1 MSSSTWVIG
10 IKFANGDSRVNG
22 LPCVIGRS
30 PAKELL
36 KGKDSTWSAVSVD
49 HKYLSRLHTEI
60 SVECGGDDDATPP
73 EDAPDCSQIP
83 TLHIKQFGKNPT
95 FFGDSATTVS
105 QGASQSFLLMSET
118 GTRIF
123 FPAELQLPEFNVKP
137 SHKKP
142 APEVSKPQS
151 FSLVMSA
158 PDAADDE
165 VVSTDPPASHKFA
178 LLEKAMSVMGNAPPA
193 PQLPRPEASVT
204 PVVTPSSIASPQ
216 PPPVS
221 TATDFLIGKGWGALS
236 APTPAVVTQAS
247 TPTPVSSA
255 VAPVITPV
263 HNVSPTP
270 KAATHQ
276 PVATVGS
283 PKMGF
288 WEWKSHIDGD
298 DAVPTS
304 WKRYIKAQADV
315 LEAAFRDN
323 GGSNP
328 TVNLDAT
335 YAVCFDDKEHGMVQ
349 YRRDDPSRWRPIR
362 RRGGDQIQRPNRK
375 RIECIPQDGG
385 AVQPKKKKKR
395 RDGSDSDSWDGEDS
409 YEDDSWIVDSDSD
422 ESYSVSDSSSDAS
435 LASESS
441 SDPGE
446 KRRRKAKKLAKKH
459 K

>member
-1 MSSSTWVIG
+1 MSSSWVIG
-10 IKFANGDSRVNG
+10 IKFANGDSGVNG

-36 KGKDSTWSAVSVD
+36 KGKDSTWSAISVD

-60 SVECGGDDDATPP
+60 SVECGGGADDDATPP
-73 EDAPDCSQIP
+73 EDAPDVSRIP

-95 FFGDSATTVS
+95 FFGSSAVSVS
-105 QGASQSFLLMSET
+105 QGVTKTLSLMSES
-118 GTRIF
+118 GERIF
-123 FPAELQLPEFNVKP
+123 FPAELQLPEFHVKP
-137 SHKKP
+137 SHKA

-165 VVSTDPPASHKFA
+165 VVSADPPASHKFA
-178 LLEKAMSVMGNAPPA
+178 LLEKAMSVMGNAP
-193 PQLPRPEASVT
+193 QLPPQPIVPEASLT
-204 PVVTPSSIASPQ
+204 PVAPPSITTTPQ
-216 PPPVS
+216 PPVS
-221 TATDFLIGKGWGALS
+221 APTDFLIGKGWGALS
-236 APTPAVVTQAS
+236 APTPAPIVQTT
-247 TPTPVSSA
+247 TPSPAVTPV
-255 VAPVITPV
+255 TPV
-263 HNVSPTP
+263 ATQVQTVTP
-270 KAATHQ
+270 KATTHQ
-276 PVATVGS
+276 PTAAGS

-288 WEWKSHIDGD
+288 WEWKSHMDGD

-304 WKRYIKAQADV
+304 WKRYVKAQADV

-323 GGSNP
+323 GGANP
-328 TVNLDAT
+328 TINLDAT
-335 YAVCFDDKEHGMVQ
+335 YAVCFDDKEYGMVQ

-395 RDGSDSDSWDGEDS
+395 RADGSDSDSWDGEDS

-422 ESYSVSDSSSDAS
+422 ESYTVSDSSSDAS

-446 KRRRKAKKLAKKH
+446 KRRRKAQKHAKKH